1 MARPLRIEYPGAY
14 YHVMNRGQSHRN
26 SFIEDKGRQ
35 TFLDLLGD
43 MARLWKIEIHAY
55 CLMDNHYHL
64 LLSTPAECLG
74 QSERARRKPERN
86 RSSAVS

>member
-26 SFIEDKGRQ
+26 IFIEDKGRQ

-43 MARLWKIEIHAY
+43 MARLWKIEIYAY
-55 CLMDNHYHL
+55 CSMDNHYHL
-64 LLSTPAECLG
+64 PLPGEGSS
-74 QSERARRKPERN
+74 SEREAASAKSPED
-86 RSSAVS
+86 